1 MIDYDNQD
9 VQTKIIS
16 ALVNHL
22 DTSSRG
28 LVMGGDEYDRV
39 GNTIWS
45 NRNALKAI
53 SDVSS
58 ATQIANDDIT
68 IVLLYEHPRVE
79 QWLSIYTHKI
89 TTTEIGN
96 DSTFKDPYEE
106 FLCNPDTYEERLE
119 TLETAMNP
127 FKLATSY
134 LKTGGYNVV
143 MIDLDGIRDAG
154 LMIEHVIGC
163 EILSG
168 TCSNAGWLDSLESES
183 FMKYQKSDDEATHPF
198 HSLTPNDV
206 QDLERLLRL
215 RDCNYQN
222 ILKDHPNF
230 SILYEKSIFKSCPK
244 TTNDVVV
251 TDLQDTTKLFNAIQS
266 QKNCN
271 NDPISLSTMFE
282 NIPKVD
288 DTNLSKYSDDTAATL
303 VPAVVENNDESGED
317 DQQMSDPSV
326 GSVMNNNNDEDGNE
340 NAEDLEASSTTME
353 DGEEEE
359 EIKNKK
365 HPLSYL
371 IQIVLASTILLWVAF
386 MLRVRW
392 KKNRDL
398 KYTQGRSDG
407 IMPSIKEDRNRNL
420 SEIM

>member
-1 MIDYDNQD
+1 MIDYDDQN
-9 VQTKIIS
+9 VQTKIIDT
-16 ALVNHL
+16 LVNHL

-45 NRNALKAI
+45 NRNAIKAI
-53 SDVSS
+53 SDVSA
-58 ATQIANDDIT
+58 ATQIANEDIT

-89 TTTEIGN
+89 TATEIDN
-96 DSTFKDPYEE
+96 DSNFKDAYEE
-106 FLCNPDTYEERLE
+106 FLCNPDTYDERFE

-127 FKLATSY
+127 FKLATTY
-134 LKTGGYNVV
+134 LKAGGYNVV
-143 MIDLDGIRDAG
+143 MIDLDGVRDAG

-163 EILSG
+163 EVLGG
-168 TCSNAGWLDSLESES
+168 TCSNAGWLDTLESES
-183 FMKYQKSDDEATHPF
+183 FMKYQKSDDEAAHPF

-230 SILYEKSIFKSCPK
+230 RILYEKSIFNSCPT

-266 QKNCN
+266 QKKCN
-271 NDPISLSTMFE
+271 NDPVSLPIMFE
-282 NIPKVD
+282 NILDVD
-288 DTNLSKYSDDTAATL
+288 DTNLSKYSDGTANV
-303 VPAVVENNDESGED
+303 VPVVVENNDESGED
-317 DQQMSDPSV
+317 DQQMS
-326 GSVMNNNNDEDGNE
+326 
-340 NAEDLEASSTTME
+340 
-353 DGEEEE
+353 E
-359 EIKNKK
+359 EIKNEK
-365 HPLSYL
+365 HPLSYV
-371 IQIVLASTILLWVAF
+371 IQIVFASTILLWVGF
-386 MLRVRW
+386 MLRVQW
-392 KKNRDL
+392 KKNRDS
-398 KYTQGRSDG
+398 KYTQGGVDG
-407 IMPSIKEDRNRNL
+407 IMPSISEDRNRPI

>member
-1 MIDYDNQD
+1 VIDYDDQD
-9 VQTKIIS
+9 VQTKIIDT
-16 ALVNHL
+16 LINHL

-28 LVMGGDEYDRV
+28 LVIGGDEYDRV

-45 NRNALKAI
+45 NRNAIKAI
-53 SDVSS
+53 SDVSA
-58 ATQIANDDIT
+58 ATQIANEDIT

-89 TTTEIGN
+89 TATEIGN
-96 DSTFKDPYEE
+96 DSTFKDAYEE
-106 FLCNPDTYEERLE
+106 FLCNPDTYDERFE

-127 FKLATSY
+127 FKLATTY
-134 LKTGGYNVV
+134 LKAGAYNVV
-143 MIDLDGIRDAG
+143 MIDLDGVRDAG

-163 EILSG
+163 EVLGG
-168 TCSNAGWLDSLESES
+168 TCSNAGWLDTLESES

-230 SILYEKSIFKSCPK
+230 SILYEKSIFKSCPT

-271 NDPISLSTMFE
+271 NDPISLPTMFE
-282 NIPKVD
+282 NMPEVN
-288 DTNLSKYSDDTAATL
+288 DTNLSKYSDDTAD
-303 VPAVVENNDESGED
+303 VVSAVVENDDESGED

-326 GSVMNNNNDEDGNE
+326 VSAMNNNNDENE
-340 NAEDLEASSTTME
+340 NAEDLEASSTAM
-353 DGEEEE
+353 DDDEEEE
-359 EIKNKK
+359 EIENEK
-365 HPLSYL
+365 HPLSYV
-371 IQIVLASTILLWVAF
+371 IQIVLASTILLWVVF
-386 MLRVRW
+386 MLRVQW
-392 KKNRDL
+392 KKNRDS
-398 KYTQGRSDG
+398 KYTQGGIDG
-407 IMPSIKEDRNRNL
+407 IMPSIREDRNRPL

>member
-1 MIDYDNQD
+1 VIDYDDQN
-9 VQTKIIS
+9 VQTKIIDT
-16 ALVNHL
+16 LVNHL

-45 NRNALKAI
+45 NRNAIKAI
-53 SDVSS
+53 SDVSA
-58 ATQIANDDIT
+58 ATQIANEDIT

-89 TTTEIGN
+89 TATEIDN
-96 DSTFKDPYEE
+96 DSNFKDAYEE
-106 FLCNPDTYEERLE
+106 FLCNPDTYDERFE

-127 FKLATSY
+127 FKLATTY
-134 LKTGGYNVV
+134 LKAGGYNVV
-143 MIDLDGIRDAG
+143 MIDLDGVRDAG

-163 EILSG
+163 EVLGG
-168 TCSNAGWLDSLESES
+168 TCSNAGWLDTLESES
-183 FMKYQKSDDEATHPF
+183 FMKYQKSDDEAAHPF

-230 SILYEKSIFKSCPK
+230 RILYEKSIFNSCPT

-266 QKNCN
+266 QKKCN
-271 NDPISLSTMFE
+271 NDPVSLPIMFE
-282 NIPKVD
+282 NILDVD
-288 DTNLSKYSDDTAATL
+288 DTNLSKYSDGTANV
-303 VPAVVENNDESGED
+303 VPVVVENNDESGED
-317 DQQMSDPSV
+317 DQQMS
-326 GSVMNNNNDEDGNE
+326 
-340 NAEDLEASSTTME
+340 
-353 DGEEEE
+353 E
-359 EIKNKK
+359 EIKNEK
-365 HPLSYL
+365 HPLSYV
-371 IQIVLASTILLWVAF
+371 IQIVFASTILLWVGF
-386 MLRVRW
+386 MLRVQW
-392 KKNRDL
+392 KKNRDS
-398 KYTQGRSDG
+398 KYTQGGVDG
-407 IMPSIKEDRNRNL
+407 IMPSISEDRNRPI